1 MYLYV
6 PMALGAVVIVF
17 LIFVALQPPD
27 FRVSRSATI
36 SAPAPAVFAHVNDLH
51 KWEAWNPWGKID
63 PQMKQT
69 YEGAAAGMGAIYSW
83 VGNSQVGEGRM
94 TITESRP
101 SDRIRIKLEFF
112 KPFKATN
119 TAEFT
124 FRPGGNQTSVTW
136 SMSGTKNYMMK
147 AVHLFMNMDKMVGG
161 QFEKGLADMKAVVEA
176 ERK

>member
-27 FRVSRSATI
+27 FRVARSASI

-112 KPFKATN
+112 KPFAATN

-124 FRPGGNQTSVTW
+124 FKPAGNQTAVTW
-136 SMSGTKNYMMK
+136 TMSGTKNFITK
-147 AVHLFMNMDKMVGG
+147 AVHLFMSMDKMIGG
-161 QFEKGLADMKAVVEA
+161 QFEKGLGDLKAIVES